1 MHDKVLERN
10 FVLKAFKDT
19 LKVIQQEPP
28 SVRRSILRS
37 QTEKQR
43 RRHSYERDQLVAKM
57 QRALDWFET
66 AKLAETTRR
75 RREIT
80 PEDEVFLPRDRT
92 FSLFQSALDSYLTE
106 LQTKRRLRHRTTR
119 APAGSFEPTDPGW
132 VSVVWEK
139 LWVRLGRGFARF
151 RSHKKPT
158 DFMFPLEDNCS
169 IALVG
174 LPRDRTFSLFQSAL
188 DSYLTE
194 LQTKRRLRHRTTRAP
209 AGSFESTDPGWVS
222 VVWEKLWVRLGRGF
236 ARFRSHKKPTDFM
249 FPLEDNCSIALVG
262 DWGTGI
268 KRALAV
274 AREIEKHTPHHAI
287 HLGDVY
293 YSGTEEEITERFLAN
308 WPKNVG
314 RSWALNSNHEMY
326 SGGHGYFK
334 ITLKKFKQPASY
346 FCLRNNNWQ
355 LIGLDTGYVDHNLNR
370 EQFEWLLH
378 KVNNYN
384 GKTILLSH
392 HQLFSAYESQGENL
406 EARLDMLLDEGKIYA
421 WFWGHEHRCI
431 VYKPYMNSAAWDMV
445 EFLTKHIPNVK
456 RTSP

>member
-169 IALVG
+169 IACWG
-174 LPRDRTFSLFQSAL
+174 L
-188 DSYLTE
+188 
-194 LQTKRRLRHRTTRAP
+194 
-209 AGSFESTDPGWVS
+209 
-222 VVWEKLWVRLGRGF
+222 
-236 ARFRSHKKPTDFM
+236 
-249 FPLEDNCSIALVG
+249 
-262 DWGTGI
+262 
-268 KRALAV
+268 
-274 AREIEKHTPHHAI
+274 
-287 HLGDVY
+287 
-293 YSGTEEEITERFLAN
+293 
-308 WPKNVG
+308 
-314 RSWALNSNHEMY
+314 
-326 SGGHGYFK
+326 GHG
-334 ITLKKFKQPASY
+334 
-346 FCLRNNNWQ
+346 N
-355 LIGLDTGYVDHNLNR
+355 
-370 EQFEWLLH
+370 
-378 KVNNYN
+378 
-384 GKTILLSH
+384 
-392 HQLFSAYESQGENL
+392 
-406 EARLDMLLDEGKIYA
+406 
-421 WFWGHEHRCI
+421 
-431 VYKPYMNSAAWDMV
+431 
-445 EFLTKHIPNVK
+445 
-456 RTSP
+456 

>member
-37 QTEKQR
+37 LTEKQR

-158 DFMFPLEDNCS
+158 DFMFPLED
-169 IALVG
+169 
-174 LPRDRTFSLFQSAL
+174 
-188 DSYLTE
+188 
-194 LQTKRRLRHRTTRAP
+194 K
-209 AGSFESTDPGWVS
+209 
-222 VVWEKLWVRLGRGF
+222 
-236 ARFRSHKKPTDFM
+236 
-249 FPLEDNCSIALVG
+249 CSIALVG

-274 AREIEKHTPHHAI
+274 AREIEKHTPQHAI

-293 YSGTEEEITERFLAN
+293 YSGTEEEITDRFLTH

-314 RSWALNSNHEMY
+314 SSWALNSNHEMY

-431 VYKPYMNSAAWDMV
+431 VYKPYMNIKARCLGHGGVPYKAHAEPQTNIPIEWVDEREHPQRPGWGMFGFALLNLEGSNLHVRYID
-445 EFLTKHIPNVK
+445 EFGNIPWEEDL
-456 RTSP
+456 